1 MRKTQQR
8 VTLTIQKGRD
18 LEPCFKISLVTI
30 FQLGSSWLLSAVVAA
45 ALQLK
50 SDPVWQ
56 LLVVTVVSLK
66 QVLLL
71 KTHFPSLFCPS
82 KTSLHHF
89 HSTVIWSASLN
100 HPQLQI
106 FPLSV
111 QIAPWPLFTFSLQF
125 VCPPQSSLGLTQ
137 NLWILLPIFLTLLFH
152 PLKFQVRSD
161 YLLQCH

>member
-8 VTLTIQKGRD
+8 VTPTIQKGRD
-18 LEPCFKISLVTI
+18 LKPCFKISLVTI

-45 ALQLK
+45 TLQLK

-71 KTHFPSLFCPS
+71 KTHFPSLYFPS

-89 HSTVIWSASLN
+89 HSTVIWSVSLN
-100 HPQLQI
+100 H
-106 FPLSV
+106 LSFRYFLCLSKSLHG
-111 QIAPWPLFTFSLQF
+111 LFSHFLCSLF
-125 VCPPQSSLGLTQ
+125 ARL
-137 NLWILLPIFLTLLFH
+137 N
-152 PLKFQVRSD
+152 
-161 YLLQCH
+161 LLQGLLRISGFCCQFFLLYYFFH